1 MSVKPVTEKQGSP
14 RPETLWLARFIN
26 HLAQERRVS
35 PYTLRN
41 YRRAVATFF
50 AWMRQHGGWQGEH
63 LDNFDRRQISDFLIE
78 SRRRLTRRTL
88 HQQVSALKTFFKY
101 LLREGAASRNPL
113 TGVPLPRLKKPLPQF
128 LTQEQVKRLLETPLR
143 LLDIGRIAPFRAWR
157 DRLALELLY
166 GGGMRV
172 SELVNLRYGAIDWTQ
187 GIARIQGKGNKER
200 LCPLGTVALTCLKT
214 FRDQFAQRTG
224 VDAPVLINHRGQ
236 AWHASGV
243 QLVMKRYL
251 ALADLPHDVSPHTI
265 RHSYATHLL
274 ENGADLR
281 LVQDLLGHAS
291 LSTTQIYTHTSIAHL
306 QAIHQ
311 KAHPRGK

>member
-157 DRLALELLY
+157 DRLATVTEPAALQALVRGAAVARDRLLERAARRPL
-166 GGGMRV
+166 GAGIP
-172 SELVNLRYGAIDWTQ
+172 SELR
-187 GIARIQGKGNKER
+187 
-200 LCPLGTVALTCLKT
+200 
-214 FRDQFAQRTG
+214 
-224 VDAPVLINHRGQ
+224 
-236 AWHASGV
+236 
-243 QLVMKRYL
+243 
-251 ALADLPHDVSPHTI
+251 
-265 RHSYATHLL
+265 
-274 ENGADLR
+274 
-281 LVQDLLGHAS
+281 
-291 LSTTQIYTHTSIAHL
+291 
-306 QAIHQ
+306 
-311 KAHPRGK
+311 PRCRF